1 MKSGEIAG
9 NDETDT
15 HRSPSS
21 AGEMGKDEL
30 GRPMRILI
38 AIQGYYGER
47 MVENIRRHSPA
58 DWEVN
63 HVTLPTGLPAI
74 IDDADEFLPRELP
87 AADLLISLG
96 EHPGVAQ
103 MIPDLVKRSGAKAVI
118 APADNRAWLPFGLAR
133 QIQRKLE
140 SMGVD
145 MVYPVPFCTLTEN
158 DSQNPYIREFAR
170 HFGRPDVD
178 IEFYKDDR
186 HRIGKVTVKREAPCG
201 STRFVA
207 DHLVGVWFREA
218 TEQAGLLHHQ
228 FPCMATMAMDREFED
243 TLMHRAGNM
252 LKQRVQQSIKD
263 AGLDR
268 YSV

>member
-1 MKSGEIAG
+1 MKSRKTPRNE
-9 NDETDT
+9 ETRR
-15 HRSPSS
+15 HHSPSS
-21 AGEMGKDEL
+21 AGEMGKDEG
-30 GRPMRILI
+30 GRGIRILI

-47 MVENIRRHSPA
+47 MVENIQRHCPA
-58 DWEVN
+58 NWTVN
-63 HVTLPTGLPAI
+63 HFTFPAGLPAI

-103 MIPDLVKRSGAKAVI
+103 MIPDMVKRSGARAVI

-145 MVYPVPFCTLTEN
+145 MVYPVPFCTLTEK
-158 DSQNPYIREFAR
+158 DSQNPHIREFAR
-170 HFGRPDVD
+170 HFGKPNVD

-186 HRIGKVTVKREAPCG
+186 HRVGKVIVKREAPCG

-207 DHLVGVWFREA
+207 DRLAGVWFREA
-218 TEQAGLLHHQ
+218 AEQAGLLHHQ
-228 FPCMATMAMDREFED
+228 FPCLATMAMDREFED

-252 LKQRVQQSIKD
+252 LKQTIQQSIKD

>member
-1 MKSGEIAG
+1 MESPEIPG
-9 NDETDT
+9 NEETAT
-15 HRSPSS
+15 HHNPSS
-21 AGEMGKDEL
+21 TGKMRKDEA
-30 GRPMRILI
+30 GRGMRILI

-47 MVENIRRHSPA
+47 MVENIQRHAPSK
-58 DWEVN
+58 WKVN
-63 HVTLPTGLPAI
+63 HINFPTGLPAI
-74 IDDADEFLPRELP
+74 IDDADEFLPHELP
-87 AADLLISLG
+87 AADLLIPLG
-96 EHPGVAQ
+96 EDPGVAQ
-103 MIPDLVKRSGAKAVI
+103 MIPDMVKRSGAKAVI

-140 SMGVD
+140 SIGVD

-158 DSQNPYIREFAR
+158 DSQNSYIQEFAR

-186 HRIGKVTVKREAPCG
+186 HRVGKVTVKREAPCG

-207 DHLVGVWFREA
+207 DRLVGTWFREA

-228 FPCMATMAMDREFED
+228 FPCMAAMAMDREFED

-252 LKQRVQQSIKD
+252 LKQTVQESIKD

>member
-1 MKSGEIAG
+1 MKSQEIPG
-9 NDETDT
+9 NEET
-15 HRSPSS
+15 HPHHSLSS
-21 AGEMGKDEL
+21 TAEVGQHED

-58 DWEVN
+58 NWEVN
-63 HVTLPTGLPAI
+63 HVAIPGGLPAI
-74 IDDADEFLPRELP
+74 IDDAAEFLPRELP

-103 MIPDLVKRSGAKAVI
+103 MIPDMVKRSGAKAVI
-118 APADNRAWLPFGLAR
+118 APSDNRAWLPFGLAR
-133 QIQRKLE
+133 QIKQKLE
-140 SMGVD
+140 STGVD
-145 MVYPVPFCTLTEN
+145 MVYPVPFCTLTED
-158 DSQNPYIREFAR
+158 DSQNPYIQEFAR

-178 IEFYKDDR
+178 IEFYQDDR
-186 HRIGKVTVKREAPCG
+186 HRIGKVTIKREAPCG
-201 STRFVA
+201 STRFVG
-207 DHLVGVWFREA
+207 DHLAGVWFREA
-218 TEQAGLLHHQ
+218 AEQAGLLHHQ
-228 FPCMATMAMDREFED
+228 FPCLATMAVDREFQD

-252 LKQRVQQSIKD
+252 LKQTVQQSIKD

>member
-1 MKSGEIAG
+1 MKSRGIPRKE
-9 NDETDT
+9 ET
-15 HRSPSS
+15 HRHHSPSS
-21 AGEMGKDEL
+21 AGEMGKDEV
-30 GRPMRILI
+30 GKGMRILI

-47 MVENIRRHSPA
+47 IAENIQRHCPA
-58 DWEVN
+58 DWKVN
-63 HVTLPTGLPAI
+63 RFLFPTGLPAI

-96 EHPGVAQ
+96 EHPGAAQ
-103 MIPDLVKRSGAKAVI
+103 MIPDMVKRSGANAVV

-133 QIQRKLE
+133 QIQKKLE

-145 MVYPVPFCTLTEN
+145 MVYPVPFCTLTEKN
-158 DSQNPYIREFAR
+158 SQNPYIQEFAR
-170 HFGRPDVD
+170 HFGKPDVD

-186 HRIGKVTVKREAPCG
+186 HRVAKVTVKREAPCG

-207 DHLVGVWFREA
+207 DRLVGVWFREA

-228 FPCMATMAMDREFED
+228 FPCMATMVMDREFED
-243 TLMHRAGNM
+243 TLMHRAGAM
-252 LKQRVQQSIKD
+252 VKQTVQQSIKD
-263 AGLDR
+263 AGLTR

>member
-1 MKSGEIAG
+1 MKSGQIFRNE
-9 NDETDT
+9 ETDT
-15 HRSPSS
+15 HESPSPTDKT
-21 AGEMGKDEL
+21 AKDEA
-30 GRPMRILI
+30 REPTRILI

-47 MVENIRRHSPA
+47 MVDNIRRHAPA
-58 DWEVN
+58 NWEVN
-63 HVTLPTGLPAI
+63 HVTLPAGLPAI
-74 IDDADEFLPRELP
+74 IDDTDEFLPRGLP

-103 MIPDLVKRSGAKAVI
+103 MIPDMVKRSGAKAVI

-133 QIQRKLE
+133 QIRRKLE

-158 DSQNPYIREFAR
+158 DSQNPYIKEFAR
-170 HFGRPDVD
+170 HFGRPEVD
-178 IEFYKDDR
+178 IEFYKDDK
-186 HRIGKVTVKREAPCG
+186 HRVGEVTVKREAPCG

-207 DHLVGVWFREA
+207 DRLAGVWFREA

-228 FPCMATMAMDREFED
+228 FPCLATMAVDREFED

-252 LKQRVQQSIKD
+252 LKQTVQQSIKD

>member
-1 MKSGEIAG
+1 MKSRIPGEEETHPHHNPSPA
-9 NDETDT
+9 DE
-15 HRSPSS
+15 
-21 AGEMGKDEL
+21 AGKDEV
-30 GRPMRILI
+30 GRPIRILI

-47 MVENIRRHSPA
+47 MVENIRRHCPA
-58 DWEVN
+58 NWEVN
-63 HVTLPTGLPAI
+63 HFTLPAGLPAI

-103 MIPDLVKRSGAKAVI
+103 MIPDMVKRSGARAVV

-133 QIQRKLE
+133 QIQKKLE
-140 SMGVD
+140 SMKVD

-158 DSQNPYIREFAR
+158 DSRNPCIREFAR

-178 IEFYKDDR
+178 IEFYKDDK

-207 DHLVGVWFREA
+207 GRLVGAWFREA
-218 TEQAGLLHHQ
+218 SEQAGLLHHQ

-252 LKQRVQQSIKD
+252 LKQTVQQSIKD